1 MIPVLGVFFATT
13 ALLAFVFLCAVALP
27 DVPAI
32 TGTVALVLTI
42 AALGLA
48 ILH

>member
-1 MIPVLGVFFATT
+1 MT
-13 ALLAFVFLCAVALP
+13 ALRWLFPVAALGAGAILTALAAHDIP
-27 DVPAI
+27 RI
-32 TGTVALVLTI
+32 TGTVALTLTI

>member
-1 MIPVLGVFFATT
+1 MSWLLFFASA
-13 ALLAFVFLCAVALP
+13 ALLALLCLCALALP
-27 DVPAI
+27 DIPRI

>member
-1 MIPVLGVFFATT
+1 MALFGPLCALAAVL
-13 ALLAFVFLCAVALP
+13 ALLGLALVAADAVP
-27 DVPAI
+27 PV

>member
-1 MIPVLGVFFATT
+1 MT
-13 ALLAFVFLCAVALP
+13 ALGLLFPLAAITGLLGLAYLATP
-27 DVPAI
+27 DVPRI

>member
-1 MIPVLGVFFATT
+1 MAAFFVGSTVLG
-13 ALLAFVFLCAVALP
+13 LAGLAYVCLR
-27 DVPAI
+27 DVPRIA
-32 TGTVALVLTI
+32 GTVALVLTI

>member
-1 MIPVLGVFFATT
+1 MALFGLLCALAAVS
-13 ALLAFVFLCAVALP
+13 ALLGLAYVAADAVP
-27 DVPAI
+27 PV

>member
-1 MIPVLGVFFATT
+1 MT
-13 ALLAFVFLCAVALP
+13 ALRLLFPLATIGAGCILAALVARDIP
-27 DVPAI
+27 RIA
-32 TGTVALVLTI
+32 GTVALIVSI

>member
-1 MIPVLGVFFATT
+1 MT
-13 ALLAFVFLCAVALP
+13 ALRLLFPLATLGAGCILAALAAHAVP
-27 DVPAI
+27 RI

>member
-1 MIPVLGVFFATT
+1 MT
-13 ALLAFVFLCAVALP
+13 ALRLLFPLAAIGSAGLLAALVAHQ
-27 DVPAI
+27 VPKI
-32 TGTVALVLTI
+32 LGTVALVLTI

>member
-1 MIPVLGVFFATT
+1 MPLAGALFPLA
-13 ALLAFVFLCAVALP
+13 ALLALLGLAYVAL
-27 DVPAI
+27 DAVPP
-32 TGTVALVLTI
+32 TLGTVALVLTI

>member
-1 MIPVLGVFFATT
+1 MFAAFFVGSTVLG
-13 ALLAFVFLCAVALP
+13 LAGLACVCLRDIP
-27 DVPAI
+27 RI